1 MGSTDRAASIVTAL
15 REIRHEIKA
24 PIKGRGQT
32 LSPDPALFIL
42 SGEDDDVFIML
53 VITGQTQKRERGG
66 REIGRE
72 IGEKKENLCPL
83 SAVPLTCHHLY
94 CQGPSARL
102 APS

>member
-1 MGSTDRAASIVTAL
+1 MGSTDRAASIVTAP

-53 VITGQTQKRERGG
+53 VITGQTRKRERETEGKGG
-66 REIGRE
+66 RKGRRKEI
-72 IGEKKENLCPL
+72 
-83 SAVPLTCHHLY
+83 SALYPQCH
-94 CQGPSARL
+94 
-102 APS
+102 